1 MRSASR
7 RLLCIIDHQRPGMRV
22 FSPTCVAIVAS
33 LCVRRCGGES
43 SLLSPLWQAA
53 SPFLPAWS
61 LPVFVFDPFPFL
73 SDRLLMHY
81 KLLRLQKLWKN
92 MKRGGGN
99 CWGGGGRGGWWHN
112 HQLFLRFSP
121 PLLFSPP
128 SPPPYLTV
136 KTEERLVCIF
146 LENKKRERASE
157 QENRIAKD
165 DPQSFLK
172 MINYF

>member
-92 MKRGGGN
+92 MKRGGAIVGEGEEGV
-99 CWGGGGRGGWWHN
+99 GGGIITN
-112 HQLFLRFSP
+112 S
-121 PLLFSPP
+121 SCV
-128 SPPPYLTV
+128 SVPPYFS
-136 KTEERLVCIF
+136 RLLLHPLIS
-146 LENKKRERASE
+146 L
-157 QENRIAKD
+157 
-165 DPQSFLK
+165 
-172 MINYF
+172 